1 MDDNE
6 GRYRDAERRLWASLG
21 ARPTERRLQLGRVAA
36 TVRAQELGE
45 GPLLV
50 FVHGASNAGASWAPL
65 ASRLGDFRC
74 VLIDRPGCGLSPRL
88 ADGLAD
94 MERLDAFAD
103 ALVIDVLDALD
114 LDVCGVV
121 GTSFGGYFALRGA
134 AAHPDRILAAVV
146 LGWTF
151 GAPIES
157 TPFVMRIAMQPALG
171 RLLTRVS
178 PSQRMVRR
186 LLKQIGLRGAVDSGR
201 FGEVEIAWFRS
212 LLRDTDTMRNEV
224 SSAPPVVT
232 MRGLNNET
240 LLPASLLSRVTAPV
254 LLLWGEEDPMG
265 GAAVAR
271 AFVDQLPDAQLDL
284 LPHAGHAPWID
295 DPIDVADRM
304 RAFLG
309 SHV

>member
-6 GRYRDAERRLWASLG
+6 GRYRDAERLLWASVE
-21 ARPTERRLQLGRVAA
+21 ARPTERWLELRRTAT
-36 TVRAQELGE
+36 TVRVQELGD
-45 GPLLV
+45 GPAVV

-65 ASRLGDFRC
+65 VSRLGDFRC

-88 ADGLAD
+88 ADGFAD
-94 MERLDAFAD
+94 MGRLGAFAD
-103 ALVIDVLDALD
+103 VLVIDVLDALD

-134 AAHPDRILAAVV
+134 AAHADRFVAVVV

-157 TPFVMRIAMQPALG
+157 TPLVMRIAMQPALG
-171 RLLTRVS
+171 RLLARIS
-178 PSQRMVRR
+178 PSERMVRH
-186 LLKQIGLRGAVDSGR
+186 LLKQIGLRSAVDSGR
-201 FGEVEIAWFRS
+201 FGKVEIAWFRS
-212 LLRDTDTMRNEV
+212 LLRDTDTMQNEV
-224 SSAPPVVT
+224 NTTPPVVT
-232 MRGLNNET
+232 MRGINDET
-240 LLPASLLSRVTAPV
+240 LLPASLLSRVTAPA
-254 LLLWGEEDPMG
+254 LLLWGEDDPMG

-271 AFVDQLPDAQLDL
+271 PFVDQLPDARLEL

-295 DPIDVADRM
+295 DPVDVADRM

-309 SHV
+309 PHV